1 VELPRSARG
10 ASSFLEST
18 EGGARR
24 GGSAQATLEA
34 MSSLRITFLGTSAA
48 APTVQRNVSG
58 LFLKRAGESFLF
70 DCGEGSQRQMIRF
83 GTGFGINAAFFT
95 HFHADHYLGVIGFL
109 RTLGMYGRTEPLT
122 LYGPRPAAH
131 LLPRAIG
138 LGVEELPW
146 PVDIVE
152 IGAGTALRGD
162 GYRIEAFET
171 DHRTPSL
178 GYALIEEPR
187 PGRFDVDAARALGV
201 PEGPMFGKLQRG
213 EQVTLPDGRVIDP
226 AQVLGLSRS
235 GRRVVIS
242 GDTRPCDATATAAE
256 GADLL
261 IHEATFGDEEQER
274 ALETRHSTARE
285 AAKIARAAGVK
296 RLVMTHLSN
305 RYSADPGVL
314 LRQAREEFGAC
325 EVAED
330 GDIIDLPLVD

>member
-1 VELPRSARG
+1 
-10 ASSFLEST
+10 
-18 EGGARR
+18 
-24 GGSAQATLEA
+24 

-83 GTGFGINAAFFT
+83 GTGFGISAAFFT

-122 LYGPRPAAH
+122 LYGPRPAAW
-131 LLPRAIG
+131 LLPRAIK
-138 LGVEELPW
+138 LGVEDLPW

-152 IGAGTALRGD
+152 VEAGTVFRGD
-162 GYRIEAFET
+162 GYRIDAFET

-178 GYALIEEPR
+178 GYALIEDPR
-187 PGRFDVDAARALGV
+187 PGRFDVAAARGLGV

-213 EQVTLPDGRVIDP
+213 QAVILPDGRVIEP
-226 AQVLGLSRS
+226 SQVLGPSRA
-235 GRRVVIS
+235 GRLVVIS
-242 GDTRPCDATATAAE
+242 GDTRPCEATALAARE
-256 GADLL
+256 ADLL
-261 IHEATFGDEEQER
+261 IHEATFGDDELSR
-274 ALETRHSTARE
+274 AIETRHSTARE
-285 AAKIARAAGVK
+285 AGQVARAAGAK

-305 RYSADPGVL
+305 RYSADPSL
-314 LRQAREEFGAC
+314 LLEQASEEFSPC

-330 GDIIDLPLVD
+330 GQNIDLPLLE

>member
-1 VELPRSARG
+1 
-10 ASSFLEST
+10 
-18 EGGARR
+18 
-24 GGSAQATLEA
+24 

-58 LFLKRAGESFLF
+58 LFVKRAGQSFLF

-83 GTGFGINAAFFT
+83 GTGFSIDAAFFT

-122 LYGPRPAAH
+122 LYGPRPAAS

-138 LGVEELPW
+138 LGVDELPW
-146 PVDIVE
+146 PVSIVE
-152 IGAGTALRGD
+152 IEAGTALRGD

-187 PGRFDVDAARALGV
+187 PGRFDVEAARGLGV
-201 PEGPMFGKLQRG
+201 PEGPMFGRLQRG
-213 EQVTLPDGRVIDP
+213 ERVELPDGRVIEPEMVVGP
-226 AQVLGLSRS
+226 ARS

-242 GDTRPCDATATAAE
+242 GDTRPCEATAAAAK

-261 IHEATFGDEEQER
+261 IHEATFGDDEIER
-274 ALETRHSTARE
+274 AVETRHSTARE
-285 AAKIARAAGVK
+285 AAQIARAAGAK
-296 RLVMTHLSN
+296 RLVLTHLSN
-305 RYSADPGVL
+305 RYSGDPSIL
-314 LRQAREEFGAC
+314 LKQASEEFGAC

-330 GDIIDLPLVD
+330 GQVIELPLAD